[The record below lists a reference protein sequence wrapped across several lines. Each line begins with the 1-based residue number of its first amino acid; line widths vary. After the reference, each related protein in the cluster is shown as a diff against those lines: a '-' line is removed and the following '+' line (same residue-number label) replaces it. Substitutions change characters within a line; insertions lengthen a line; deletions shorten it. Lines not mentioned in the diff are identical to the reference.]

1 MKLITLLFFFIVTH
15 SAFAVTCSPEMQQ
28 LQFNR
33 HGYVQLKTTNAD
45 VGYTAIE
52 KKMIHK
58 VVGLQDYLSNLSEAD
73 ALEAFGDYYEGER
86 GSNEGEIEYFKVGR
100 KVIAKVHYWPG
111 DNEYGAYV
119 EVVGPKVL
127 VHAEIGDGDIYCL

>member
-1 MKLITLLFFFIVTH
+1 MKFITFLFFFI
-15 SAFAVTCSPEMQQ
+15 AVNSYASTKCSPEMQA

-33 HGYVQLKTTNAD
+33 HGYTELRTSDDHKAW
-45 VGYTAIE
+45 TAIE

-58 VVGLQDYLSNLSEAD
+58 TVTLQSWLNPMTEA
-73 ALEAFGDYYEGER
+73 EAVETFGDYYNGEQ
-86 GSNEGEIEYFKVGR
+86 GSNAGEIVYFKVGR
-100 KVIAKVHYWPG
+100 KIIAKVHYWPG

-119 EVVGPKVL
+119 EVVGTKVL

>member
-1 MKLITLLFFFIVTH
+1 MKFVTLLFFFIVTN
-15 SAFAVTCSPEMQQ
+15 SYAAECSQEMQA
-28 LQFNR
+28 LQHNR
-33 HGYVQLKTTNAD
+33 HGYVELKTSNFDTGFSAL
-45 VGYTAIE
+45 E

-58 VVGLQDYLSNLSEAD
+58 VVTIQEYLSTNT
-73 ALEAFGDYYEGER
+73 LEESFENFG
-86 GSNEGEIEYFKVGR
+86 GSSDGEIVYFKVGR

-119 EVVGPKVL
+119 EVVGSKVL

>member
-1 MKLITLLFFFIVTH
+1 MKFVTLLFFFIVTN
-15 SAFAVTCSPEMQQ
+15 SYAAVCSQEMQA
-28 LQFNR
+28 LQHNR
-33 HGYVQLKTTNAD
+33 HGYVELKTSNFDTGFSAL
-45 VGYTAIE
+45 E

-58 VVGLQDYLSNLSEAD
+58 VVTIQDYLAANSVEESFENFGGSAD
-73 ALEAFGDYYEGER
+73 
-86 GSNEGEIEYFKVGR
+86 GEIVYFKVGR

-119 EVVGPKVL
+119 EVVGTKVL